1 MLPLVFQSC
10 TPASYRVLGNMD
22 AGAGDGNMDAGA
34 GDGTD
39 ATCIQ
44 DAGAGDGNMDAGA
57 GDGTDATCNQDAG
70 AGDDTW
76 TVVQRKRGKGNVT
89 GRGVR
94 G

>member
-1 MLPLVFQSC
+1 M
-10 TPASYRVLGNMD
+10 GNMD
-22 AGAGDGNMDAGA
+22 AGVGDGNMDAGV

-39 ATCIQ
+39 
-44 DAGAGDGNMDAGA
+44 GNGNMDV
-57 GDGTDATCNQDAG
+57 G

-76 TVVQRKRGKGNVT
+76 TVVHRKRGKGNVT

>member
-1 MLPLVFQSC
+1 
-10 TPASYRVLGNMD
+10 
-22 AGAGDGNMDAGA
+22 
-34 GDGTD
+34 
-39 ATCIQ
+39 
-44 DAGAGDGNMDAGA
+44 MDAGA
-57 GDGTDATCNQDAG
+57 GDGTDATCNQGAGDGTDATCNQG